1 MQIQIFLPTIHRK
14 NSKSRNFNTASILLI
29 RTSIAIR
36 IINNVWM
43 FELSDQLIFLIT
55 RIIL

>member
-14 NSKSRNFNTASILLI
+14 NWKSRNFNTASILLI

-43 FELSDQLIFLIT
+43 FELSDQLIFFNY
-55 RIIL
+55 

>member
-43 FELSDQLIFLIT
+43 FEWSDQLIFFNY
-55 RIIL
+55 